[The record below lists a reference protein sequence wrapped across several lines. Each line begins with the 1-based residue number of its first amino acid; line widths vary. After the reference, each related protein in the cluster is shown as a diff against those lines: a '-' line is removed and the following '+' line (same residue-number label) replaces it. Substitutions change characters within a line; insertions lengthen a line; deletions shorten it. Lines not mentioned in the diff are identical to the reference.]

1 MVKNELDA
9 NFVDI
14 DFEMYM
20 QYPNM
25 IGTYMSRL
33 HLYNKQNEKDF
44 MRKLERMSPNESY
57 LMFVYDETQPE
68 ELKAK
73 ALLAAKY
80 IEM

>member
-1 MVKNELDA
+1 
-9 NFVDI
+9 
-14 DFEMYM
+14 MYM

-25 IGTYMSRL
+25 IGTYMSKL
-33 HLYNKQNEKDF
+33 NLYNKENEKDF

-57 LMFVYDETQPE
+57 LLFVYDETQPD